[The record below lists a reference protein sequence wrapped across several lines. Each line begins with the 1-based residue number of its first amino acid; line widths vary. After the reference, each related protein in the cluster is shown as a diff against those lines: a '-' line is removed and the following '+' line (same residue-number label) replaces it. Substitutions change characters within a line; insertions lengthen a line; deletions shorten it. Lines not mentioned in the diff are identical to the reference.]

1 MIDSYKRLKKQQYRK
16 LALKYHPDKN
26 LGNEAAAK
34 EIFVEVGNASDFCA
48 AVRPVLHRDRVQ
60 LYYAAGNG
68 HARQPNQAPPNPT
81 YAHVGGGGGRLYGAA
96 PQCRHADAVAGSCCP
111 SSSRPA
117 RTVATRGVV
126 VVIGKIKT

>member
-1 MIDSYKRLKKQQYRK
+1 MLDSYKRLKKQQYRK

-81 YAHVGGGGGRLYGAA
+81 YAQWAAAVGGSTAQRRNAAMQMPSPAAAAEQQQAGPYGSNPGGVLL
-96 PQCRHADAVAGSCCP
+96 
-111 SSSRPA
+111 
-117 RTVATRGVV
+117 
-126 VVIGKIKT
+126 